1 MCMDAIPNAQA
12 HVSLCDFTME
22 PFYVF
27 ERCDAH
33 ALALFQS
40 CS

>member
-12 HVSLCDFTME
+12 HVSLCDFTKE

-27 ERCDAH
+27 ER
-33 ALALFQS
+33 
-40 CS
+40 